1 MIFLNFHEMKLVSY
15 QKKINDFCIIDPTID
30 TYKILTP
37 NYMQT
42 QEIRNILDLIV
53 LSTKEQVIIPKDKQ
67 KQFLLGEEA
76 PANLYDIQ
84 NLKEAISLLIT
95 EMNSIAVKYLSDH
108 FLELFESGETKN
120 LNEDVIFSINDVYN
134 MSENQ
139 KETENKQIFELM
151 KSQEEHEIVIHFI
164 IGQKGEFIKET
175 IEYVMENLDDDI
187 VAHELPRMQ

>member
-1 MIFLNFHEMKLVSY
+1 
-15 QKKINDFCIIDPTID
+15 
-30 TYKILTP
+30 
-37 NYMQT
+37 
-42 QEIRNILDLIV
+42 
-53 LSTKEQVIIPKDKQ
+53 
-67 KQFLLGEEA
+67 
-76 PANLYDIQ
+76 
-84 NLKEAISLLIT
+84 
-95 EMNSIAVKYLSDH
+95 MNSIAVKYLSDH